1 MRLSRTLAPLALLL
15 ALTGLASAQD
25 KKAAD
30 DPPALLAATGVVDKA
45 DKESLT
51 VKPRDAD
58 GKFQKTLVL
67 KVTGTSKVAVLA
79 PQKRGDK
86 VVLTQREVE
95 AKDLVAG
102 QVVAVVYAE
111 AGKDGAVLLTAVAH
125 PAPAK

>member
-1 MRLSRTLAPLALLL
+1 MRLLHTLALLL
-15 ALTGLASAQD
+15 AFAGLAHAQD
-25 KKAAD
+25 KKAGD
-30 DPPALLAATGVVDKA
+30 DLPALLTATGVVEKA

-51 VKPRDAD
+51 VKPRGAD
-58 GKFQKTLVL
+58 GKFQKALVL
-67 KVTGTSKVAVLA
+67 KVTGTSKAAVLA

-95 AKDLVAG
+95 AKDLTAG

-111 AGKDGAVLLTAVAH
+111 AGKDGAVLLSAVAH

>member
-1 MRLSRTLAPLALLL
+1 MRLFRTLAPLAILFSL
-15 ALTGLASAQD
+15 GMLASAQE

-30 DPPALLAATGVVDKA
+30 DLPALLTATGVVDKA

-51 VKPRDAD
+51 VKPRGAD
-58 GKFQKTLVL
+58 GKFQKTIVL

-86 VVLTQREVE
+86 VVLTQREVD
-95 AKDLVAG
+95 AKDLVTG
-102 QVVAVVYAE
+102 QPVAVVYAE
-111 AGKDGAVLLTAVAH
+111 AGKDGTVLLTAVAH